1 MSAEDH
7 LGRQFDDIIGR
18 NFSPE
23 EEAAMS
29 TPQLFSDTNFD
40 NEAPAHGPSWTA
52 SVDDGPLKKRDEE
65 RKSKHLGHGDTFK
78 VDKWDVMSSNAKK
91 RMMQSIWPQ
100 ATVKNHYLP

>member
-29 TPQLFSDTNFD
+29 TPKFD
-40 NEAPAHGPSWTA
+40 MSSRSRTA
-52 SVDDGPLKKRDEE
+52 YAGGRLSKRDAE
-65 RKSKHLGHGDTFK
+65 RKRKHLGHGDTFK
-78 VDKWDVMSSNAKK
+78 VDKWDVMGSNAKNRIVK
-91 RMMQSIWPQ
+91 AIWPE
-100 ATVKNHYLP
+100 APTKNYYLP